1 LFNVNEIR
9 FRQLNFPSSMPILK
23 TNDWFQHD
31 DCPLAVERR
40 SPQERLGPQTHEFCE
55 IVIILAG
62 RALHVT
68 SHESRPVAAG
78 DVFVVGGFEAHEYR
92 EMEDLRLV
100 NILFR
105 PEKLQMELLDLPIL
119 PGYLALFTVDPPG
132 ARASRS
138 IGHCGLRQKS

>member
-1 LFNVNEIR
+1 MR
-9 FRQLNFPSSMPILK
+9 ILK
-23 TNDWFQHD
+23 TNDWFQND
-31 DCPLAVERR
+31 DCPLALERR
-40 SPQERLGPQTHEFCE
+40 APQERCGPYSHEFCE

-78 DVFVVGGFEAHEYR
+78 DVFVVGGSEVHEYR

-119 PGYLALFTVDPPG
+119 PGYLALSLPLIRQVARPAGKYDTAACAKG
-132 ARASRS
+132 ADHRTQPRRETWPRA
-138 IGHCGLRQKS
+138 